1 MCKLKTSF
9 SLMVVAILASAMLV
23 GCGEPPKGAFQT
35 SENALKTRQL
45 QSKKFETVDQNMMLA
60 SATAVLQ
67 DMGFMIN
74 ESESKLGLL
83 VGSKSRETDNKGQ
96 RYALVALSILA
107 GSGSL
112 QGIEQ
117 SHNIRVSVA
126 TNPDRANKNTVVR
139 VNFQREVFDMEGN
152 LTRRETL
159 HEQDIYQGFFE
170 KLSKSVFLQAHDV

>member
-1 MCKLKTSF
+1 MRIIKKSLSKLLLVLLCF
-9 SLMVVAILASAMLV
+9 AVLV
-23 GCGEPPKGAFQT
+23 GCGEPPKSAFQA
-35 SENALKTRQL
+35 SENTLKTRQL

-126 TNPDRANKNTVVR
+126 TNPDKENKNTVVR

-159 HEQDIYQGFFE
+159 HEQDIYQGFFD
-170 KLSKSVFLQAHDV
+170 KLSKSVFLQAHEV

>member
-1 MCKLKTSF
+1 MKIIKKTFSKLLLVLLF
-9 SLMVVAILASAMLV
+9 FAVLV
-23 GCGEPPKGAFQT
+23 GCGEPPKDAFQA
-35 SENALKTRQL
+35 SENTLKTRQI
-45 QSKKFETVDQNMMLA
+45 QSKKFETVDQSMMLA

-83 VGSKSRETDNKGQ
+83 VGSKARETDNKGQ
-96 RYALVALSILA
+96 RYAMVALSILA

-112 QGIEQ
+112 QGIEK

-126 TNPDRANKNTVVR
+126 TNPDKDNKNTVVR

-159 HEQDIYQGFFE
+159 HERDIYLGFFD